1 MPAGVAARKD
11 YNAEGRKLIASFG
24 LTPASSEYND
34 KDPIYKDPATGGCIY
49 VGNEIAARG
58 PTNKLLEAG
67 ITHVVNCTD
76 DMANFCEVPVTHAPH
91 PKANE
96 PRITYLRFNVAYWQ
110 GAGTLAPH
118 PAGPQ
123 QIVDFL
129 KTLFAFVDGALAKG
143 ESVLVHC
150 LAGAHR
156 AGTTGCLL
164 LMYKHS
170 LNGQG
175 ALPGTLN
182 PDLFCCCDCVCCVRV
197 SLSRRDQSR
206 QDVEANHQPHW

>member
-1 MPAGVAARKD
+1 MTHLRSTLQMLSSDDMPAGVAARKD

-67 ITHVVNCTD
+67 ITHVVSCTD

-123 QIVDFL
+123 QIVDFPQDAL
-129 KTLFAFVDGALAKG
+129 CLCRRRARKGRERARSLPRRRAPGRHDWLPPSHVQAFA
-143 ESVLVHC
+143 
-150 LAGAHR
+150 
-156 AGTTGCLL
+156 
-164 LMYKHS
+164 
-170 LNGQG
+170 
-175 ALPGTLN
+175 
-182 PDLFCCCDCVCCVRV
+182 
-197 SLSRRDQSR
+197 
-206 QDVEANHQPHW
+206 